1 MEISVKAYGK
11 VLIFGAY
18 SILEPGNI
26 GLVVNID
33 KGTSATAQETQS
45 GRIVIDMANFEIQVY
60 GVVKDGKLELTKNPE
75 IVKYIENAVKYA
87 YQYLSTTGVE
97 IRDIRL
103 VSYNDPEFYVEKK
116 FKTGFGSSA
125 TSTVSAVSAVLELHG
140 ISKPEIVYKIAQH
153 AHYKSQDNVGSGYD
167 ISAACFGS
175 QYFLS
180 HEPPKE
186 SEFLDNLE
194 SKDYIITRQ
203 KVEWPL
209 FFFPLIV
216 FTGKSASTKEL
227 IKKVLKFKMNRPY
240 QYTEFMKEY
249 NQINLSA
256 KQALDE
262 NWPKKIVHFLEQS
275 WAMRK
280 KLGKLAKV
288 PIEPEPITL
297 LINEMK
303 RNGALTAGLTG
314 AGGGD
319 SILAICSSEENKNK
333 LIEFLNKKKLHVFE
347 NVNIVNKGYEVL
359 S

>member
-1 MEISVKAYGK
+1 MEITVKAYGK
-11 VLIFGAY
+11 VLVFGAY
-18 SILEPGNI
+18 SILEPGNL

-45 GRIVIDMANFEIQVY
+45 GRIIIDLQNFQIQVY
-60 GVVKDGKLELTKNPE
+60 GVVRDGKLELTKNPE
-75 IVKYIENAVKYA
+75 IVRFIENAVKYT
-87 YQYLSTTGVE
+87 YKYLSTTGKE
-97 IRDIRL
+97 IKDIRL
-103 VSYNDPEFYVEKK
+103 ISYNDPEFYVEKK

-125 TSTVSAVSAVLELHG
+125 TSTVSAVAAVLELHG
-140 ISKPEIVYKIAQH
+140 ISNPEIVYKIAQH
-153 AHYKSQDNVGSGYD
+153 AHHKSQDNVGSGYD

-186 SEFLDNLE
+186 SEFLDNME

-227 IKKVLKFKMNRPY
+227 IQKILKFKTRRPY
-240 QYTEFMKEY
+240 KYTEFMKEY
-249 NQINLSA
+249 NQINLNA

-262 NWPKKIVHFLEQS
+262 SWPKKIIHFLEQS

-280 KLGKLAKV
+280 KLGKLARV
-288 PIEPEPITL
+288 PIEPESMTL
-297 LINEMK
+297 LMNEMK
-303 RNGALTAGLTG
+303 QNGALTAGLTG

-319 SILAICSSEENKNK
+319 SILAICSSDENRNK

-359 S
+359 N